1 MGAQDKQPADRLWVA
16 LHDRKA
22 LIRVENRGS
31 YKISTAL
38 KQFGEAALKAGCHVF
53 VLDMAACIGMDSTF
67 MGVLA
72 GLAFRA
78 RKQPDGVVIL
88 INLSA
93 RTRGLLATLGLDEV
107 VQPHM
112 AGSTPE
118 VLAALLGGGAEL
130 TEAGKAEVSR
140 TTATETAVEA
150 HENLIRLS
158 AENLPKFK
166 DVLSFLREDLK
177 QNGSNPERD

>member
-1 MGAQDKQPADRLWVA
+1 MGEQDKQPAERLWVA
-16 LHDRKA
+16 LQDRKA

-38 KQFGEAALKAGCHVF
+38 KQFGEAALKADCHVF
-53 VLDMAACIGMDSTF
+53 VLDMATCIGMDSTF
-67 MGVLA
+67 MGVVA

-78 RKQPDGVVIL
+78 RKHPDGAVIL
-88 INLSA
+88 VNLNA

-107 VQPHM
+107 VQTHM

-118 VLAALLGGGAEL
+118 DLAALLGGATEL
-130 TEAGKAEVSR
+130 ADAGKTEVSR
-140 TTATETAVEA
+140 KIATETAVEA
-150 HENLIRLS
+150 HENLIQLS
-158 AENLPKFK
+158 PENLPKFK